1 MLQHLD
7 MILKNKILAQ
17 YQNGNT
23 SVKIYE
29 DGTKIREYEGT
40 PKTFFPES
48 LDVKITDYCD
58 LGCKFCLD
66 GDSLIQTSS
75 GEIPIKELMPGDLV
89 YTYNE
94 KTGDTELNKV
104 IEPLSRK
111 YSGKMIHLILDDGK
125 EIHLTPDHKVY
136 TQNDGWKIADNLTL
150 EDNILIF

>member
-1 MLQHLD
+1 MSRIKVLHSYL
-7 MILKNKILAQ
+7 
-17 YQNGNT
+17 NGNVNIT
-23 SVKIYE
+23 LFE
-29 DGTKIREYEGT
+29 DGTKIMSYVEE
-40 PKTFFPES
+40 PNMDFPHS
-48 LDVKITDYCD
+48 IDIKITNKCD
-58 LGCKFCLD
+58 LGCSFCLD

-75 GEIPIKELMPGDLV
+75 GEIPIKKLMPGDLV

-111 YSGKMIHLILDDGK
+111 YSGKMIHLILNDGK